1 MKPKR
6 THVIARTLLLSL
18 AIVAATFTVL
28 LASDLLTGEII
39 PKSYP
44 GGIVPTAPELR
55 AMTVRTRGN
64 ADFPSAPNL
73 SAKALRGQLD
83 AIADFAA
90 EYGYN
95 AVFFEAAPECDA
107 LYRSSVL
114 PSSAYLTGEQGSF
127 AFFDPL
133 GYLVDECKERGIQ
146 VYAVVNPYAVASGGL
161 AASSPAAKNPGWVKN
176 GVLDPSEPG
185 VQKLA
190 GKVVSELTAN
200 YDIAGVVLSGVDSGV
215 FDDVEDYASCVA
227 KTAGHAHD
235 SLKHKDSQRLGLVV
249 SGGAVGGEAARDLFS
264 APLGSGDLDFVVPT
278 FDGVSLD
285 ELPAL
290 LSGWQALCEA
300 KGAAY
305 YPLHGA
311 DDASAFSHGIDNSL
325 WLERQSGAG
334 GIVISNYSAL
344 DTESRTAAYTLFAAF
359 SQKEPAGMPDLSYQK
374 TLTIGRPAE
383 PVTADPS
390 WGTYYIMGTSDPAQ
404 PLLFEGRE
412 LERSSEGLWGVLV
425 DVAYGSNTYTFTQG
439 GISRTAAITRSYPSE
454 TTTISTIVK
463 SSAYPAS
470 SEAVLAGQL
479 LKLSCTAPGG
489 GTVTAAVGGL
499 TATLQPVAAVQNGV
513 AVTYQA
519 TLDVSSL
526 ALSGQVKNIGPVTYR
541 LNYAG
546 LNSSQQTAGEVYV
559 AGEGAV
565 PVARMKTFI
574 VPVNK
579 NAADDGQ
586 YLTILKKDC
595 VDYITENAGG
605 GYYRLSSGGYVLKS
619 AVDVDEGPAT
629 AQSAVA
635 SIAMAKAPKGE
646 KLTIGGTARPAF
658 TGSMD
663 EDSVTVTFHHLEGFE
678 KMNTSML
685 ESTLCSSVESSIS
698 DDGAVTLTFHLND
711 GVRLSGWDVQFDGN
725 DTVVYLRERPAFD
738 RLSATPLSDVTVV
751 LDPGHGGTD
760 PGASGVAGDGGPWEK
775 TLNLANAY
783 AAQSRLEALGATVHV
798 LHSDETMTLN
808 ERMELSQQF
817 DADLFISC
825 HHNSLG
831 VTADSVGVSGIEV
844 YYWNDQSQ
852 RLAELAGQSLAE
864 DSGRRL
870 RSVERSYY
878 RVTMMT
884 ACPSI
889 LLESGFITNPAEY
902 QQICDAFAMY
912 RYGSAV
918 ADAVVQ
924 YFAS

>member
-6 THVIARTLLLSL
+6 THVIARTLLVSL

-28 LASDLLTGEII
+28 LASDLLTGKII

-44 GGIVPTAPELR
+44 EGIPAAQEELR
-55 AMTVRTRGN
+55 AITVRTRAN

-83 AIADFAA
+83 TIVSFAA
-90 EYGYN
+90 DYGYN

-114 PSSAYLTGEQGSF
+114 PSSAYLTGEQGAFS
-127 AFFDPL
+127 FFDPL

-146 VYAVVNPYAVASGGL
+146 VYAVVNPYAVAQTGL
-161 AASSPAAKNPGWVKN
+161 AESSPAAQNPGWVKD
-176 GVLDPSEPG
+176 GMLDPAEPG

-190 GKVVSELTAN
+190 GKVVSELTSN
-200 YDIAGVVLSGVDSGV
+200 YDVAGVVLSGIDSGV

-227 KTAGHAHD
+227 KTAAHAHD
-235 SLKHKDSQRLGLVV
+235 GLRRKDAQRLGLVV
-249 SGGAVGGEAARDLFS
+249 SGGVVAGEPARDPFT
-264 APLGSGDLDFVVPT
+264 APLKSGDADFLVPT
-278 FDGVSLD
+278 MDGVSLD
-285 ELPAL
+285 ELPAV
-290 LSGWQALCEA
+290 LSDWQALCE
-300 KGAAY
+300 KYEAAY

-311 DDASAFSHGIDNSL
+311 DDAVAFSHTIDDSL
-325 WLERQSGAG
+325 YFERQAGAG

-344 DTESRTAAYTLFAAF
+344 DTEARTAAYTLAAAF
-359 SQKEPAGMPDLSYQK
+359 TQKTPAGMPDLTYQK
-374 TLTIGRPAE
+374 TLAVGRPSE
-383 PVTADPS
+383 PVTVDSS
-390 WGTYYIMGTSDPAQ
+390 WSTYYLMGTSDPSQ

-412 LERSSEGLWGVLV
+412 LERSSEGLWGVQV
-425 DVAYGSNTYTFTQG
+425 DVAYGTNTYTFTQG
-439 GISRTAAITRSYPSE
+439 GVSKTATITRNRPSE
-454 TTTISTIVK
+454 VTTISTIVK

-470 SEAVLAGQL
+470 SEAVPAGQL

-499 TATLQPVAAVQNGV
+499 TATLQPVSSVQDSV

-519 TLDVSSL
+519 ALDVSSL
-526 ALSGQVKNIGPVTYR
+526 ALAGQVKNIGPVTYR

-559 AGEGAV
+559 AGEGAT

-574 VPVNK
+574 VPVNR
-579 NAADDGQ
+579 NAAGDGLYQ
-586 YLTILKKDC
+586 TILKKDC
-595 VDYITENAGG
+595 VDYITENTGG
-605 GYYRLSSGGYVLKS
+605 AYYRLASGGYVLKS
-619 AVDVDEGPAT
+619 AVDIDEGAAT
-629 AQSAVA
+629 AQSAVS
-635 SIAMAKAPKGE
+635 SIAMGKAPKGE

-658 TGSMD
+658 KGSM
-663 EDSVTVTFHHLEGFE
+663 EDGAVTVTFYHLEGFE
-678 KMNTSML
+678 KMNTAML
-685 ESTLCSSVESSIS
+685 ESELCSSVESAIS

-711 GVRLSGWDVQFDGN
+711 GVRLNGWDVQFEGN
-725 DTVVYLRERPAFD
+725 DAIVYLRERPEF
-738 RLSATPLSDVTVV
+738 RRTSATPLTGMTVV

-760 PGASGVAGDGGPWEK
+760 PGAAGVAGDGGPWEK

-798 LHSDETMTLN
+798 LHNDETMTLN
-808 ERMELSQQF
+808 ERMELSQQY

-831 VTADSVGVSGIEV
+831 ETADSVDVSGIEV
-844 YYWNDQSQ
+844 YYWNDQSRRFAQ
-852 RLAELAGQSLAE
+852 LAGQSLSE
-864 DSGRRL
+864 DTGRRL
-870 RSVERSYY
+870 RSVEQSYY

-884 ACPSI
+884 SCPSI
-889 LLESGFITNPAEY
+889 LLESGFITNPTEY
-902 QQICDAFAMY
+902 QEICDEFSMF
-912 RYGSAV
+912 RYGNAV
-918 ADAVVQ
+918 ADAIVQ